1 MVLQIISKTVFW
13 IFYESIHSTSQQKR
27 YIDADGLMT
36 RQGETYKMI
45 LKVTQKKNLLS
56 SNLLNISHLVF
67 LLSGCFDKLTVLC
80 LPKNSDFALTYI

>member
-1 MVLQIISKTVFW
+1 
-13 IFYESIHSTSQQKR
+13 
-27 YIDADGLMT
+27 MT